1 MPDSYNAPRITQSF
15 VTPRAVGMGLSLAI
29 LLNIWVPFGT
39 YILHTSRMSV
49 GHLPIAAFILFLA
62 VLFIVNP
69 LLRLQRP
76 DNCLTGAELT
86 LIFSI
91 LLISSLI
98 PGKAF
103 VSYFLTIVSTPFY
116 FAAPENQWETL
127 FFPYLPEWLI
137 VSNEGNA
144 MGWFYEGLPQGQMI
158 PWAPWIIPV
167 FWWMTFFVALFFVGA
182 CTVAIFRKQW
192 VEYERL
198 TFPLVKVSRDL
209 IAAVHQSGSWPPI
222 VKDRL
227 FQAGFVLAV
236 SIAVWNIF
244 GFFQWVPPLPIG
256 TFMPALQLDPS
267 IPPVP
272 LRINLYMLCFAFFIN
287 LDILLSIWV
296 FFLLGILEV
305 GALSQ
310 IGLNVTGSAPGGSGG
325 VNSQFFGGFVMY
337 VLYSLWT
344 ARKHLV
350 HVVRKALNR
359 AEPVDDSREL
369 LSHRTAV
376 FGLILGTIFICAWL
390 SQSGLS
396 WPIIIVFLAFLFI
409 LYFGTTKIIA
419 ETGVM
424 FLDLP
429 VNAHEI
435 TVLTLGSGQISKR
448 SLTALGLASAY
459 ARNWRGMGMGSLALV
474 DRITDGF
481 WPRKK
486 GLFALLCLTFVLS
499 MVSSV
504 AYTIYTGYAT
514 TGAYNF
520 GGGAF
525 TNLNI
530 AYYDTISTWMQNAM
544 TLGQY
549 EVWFTGAGILLF
561 VLLLKLRHWL
571 IWWPLAPVGFAICF
585 ASTIRDSILSIF
597 LAWLIKSI
605 LMRIG
610 GTASYETGQR
620 FFIGLLIGYCVGV
633 TLSFFVDAV
642 WFPGQGHMV
651 HDW

>member
-1 MPDSYNAPRITQSF
+1 
-15 VTPRAVGMGLSLAI
+15 
-29 LLNIWVPFGT
+29 
-39 YILHTSRMSV
+39 
-49 GHLPIAAFILFLA
+49 
-62 VLFIVNP
+62 
-69 LLRLQRP
+69 
-76 DNCLTGAELT
+76 
-86 LIFSI
+86 
-91 LLISSLI
+91 
-98 PGKAF
+98 
-103 VSYFLTIVSTPFY
+103 
-116 FAAPENQWETL
+116 
-127 FFPYLPEWLI
+127 
-137 VSNEGNA
+137 
-144 MGWFYEGLPQGQMI
+144 
-158 PWAPWIIPV
+158 
-167 FWWMTFFVALFFVGA
+167 
-182 CTVAIFRKQW
+182 
-192 VEYERL
+192 
-198 TFPLVKVSRDL
+198 
-209 IAAVHQSGSWPPI
+209 
-222 VKDRL
+222 
-227 FQAGFVLAV
+227 
-236 SIAVWNIF
+236 
-244 GFFQWVPPLPIG
+244 
-256 TFMPALQLDPS
+256 
-267 IPPVP
+267 
-272 LRINLYMLCFAFFIN
+272 
-287 LDILLSIWV
+287 
-296 FFLLGILEV
+296 
-305 GALSQ
+305 
-310 IGLNVTGSAPGGSGG
+310 
-325 VNSQFFGGFVMY
+325 MY
-337 VLYSLWT
+337 VFYSLWT
-344 ARKHLV
+344 ARRHLV
-350 HVVRKALNR
+350 HVVRKAFNR
-359 AEPVDDSREL
+359 AEPIDDSREL
-369 LSHRTAV
+369 LSYRTAV

-396 WPIIIVFLAFLFI
+396 WPIIIVFLTFLFI

-435 TVLTLGSGQISKR
+435 TVLTLGSGQISRR

-486 GLFALLCLTFVLS
+486 GLFALLCVTFVLS

-549 EVWFTGAGILLF
+549 EGWFISGGILLF

-605 LMRIG
+605 LMRVG
-610 GTASYETGQR
+610 GTTSYEAGQR